1 MKLNTFIQRSSLTF
15 LTCFAC
21 SVIAT
26 ETTPT
31 PTSNPPTQTNDA
43 TIAIVNGTTIT
54 QKQLDTYL
62 NLRKQNKENPMP
74 EDMVINGL
82 ISREL
87 LVQDA
92 LKHKLDQQTDF
103 QTKVEDFR
111 LQLLLET
118 AIDQYMKQHPTS
130 EEDLQK
136 RYNDLLSGMEKPK
149 DFKAKHIL
157 VDSEEVAKTVI
168 TELDAGKA
176 FADLATQ
183 YSIDKES
190 ASKGGSLDW
199 VNPQEVSA
207 TFAQALRTIKVGSYT
222 KQPVKTE
229 FGWHIIFVEETKDKT
244 PPSFEQV
251 RSQVATMVQNEKM
264 QAYLMDLRKD
274 AKIEMLRKTAT
285 PTPEAAAEKAESK
298 ESK

>member
-1 MKLNTFIQRSSLTF
+1 MKLNTFIQYSSLTF
-15 LTCFAC
+15 LTCFTYSVLATEATPTPA
-21 SVIAT
+21 STSTPPAATSDAVIAT
-26 ETTPT
+26 
-31 PTSNPPTQTNDA
+31 
-43 TIAIVNGTTIT
+43 VNGTSIT

-92 LKHKLDQQTDF
+92 LKQKLEQQADF
-103 QTKVEDFR
+103 QTKIEDFR

-136 RYNDLLSGMEKPK
+136 RYDDLISGMEKPK

-157 VDSEEVAKTVI
+157 VDSEEVAKKVI
-168 TELDAGKA
+168 AELDAGKA

-199 VNPQEVSA
+199 VNPQEVSGA
-207 TFAQALRTIKVGSYT
+207 FAQALRTVKAGSYT

-229 FGWHIIFVEETKDKT
+229 FGWHVIFVEETKEKA
-244 PPSFEQV
+244 PPAFEQV

-264 QAYLMDLRKD
+264 QSYLTDLRKD
-274 AKIEMLRKTAT
+274 AKIEMLRKSAT
-285 PTPEAAAEKAESK
+285 PTPEIATEKTESK
-298 ESK
+298 